1 MTKPSYSYKHT
12 PSAGGSMTL
21 VYIPIYK
28 LMFYDTIQIF
38 VLYLQHTNPIVW
50 NLQKYSTAI

>member
-21 VYIPIYK
+21 VYIPIYYYMSVFYSAISK
-28 LMFYDTIQIF
+28 LNTE
-38 VLYLQHTNPIVW
+38 PIMTHK
-50 NLQKYSTAI
+50 QKNSQQC